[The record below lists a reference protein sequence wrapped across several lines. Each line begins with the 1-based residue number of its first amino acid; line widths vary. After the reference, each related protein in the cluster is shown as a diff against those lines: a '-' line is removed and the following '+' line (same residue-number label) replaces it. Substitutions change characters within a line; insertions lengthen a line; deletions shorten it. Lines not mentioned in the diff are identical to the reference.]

1 MWTELV
7 RQVQHYPTAVITM
20 IDQAGYPLSIRC
32 HPQID
37 RDAQV
42 LRIAL
47 APGIG
52 AMRPGPAS
60 LLCHAHNEKLWRLR
74 NLLVR
79 GTIELAPNTDDT
91 WLFFPRRL
99 IRGQSRSPLY
109 FVRTLVASRRA
120 ARRYL
125 ALRGISRPL
134 IPWQHIHKARA
145 SGASKSESKSE
156 WNVTAKGGERHDN
169 ISID

>member
-145 SGASKSESKSE
+145 SGASKSE

>member
-1 MWTELV
+1 MWAELV
-7 RQVQHYPTAVITM
+7 RQLQHYPTAVLTM
-20 IDQAGYPLSIRC
+20 TDHAGYPLSIRC

-37 RDAQV
+37 KDAQA

-52 AMRPGPAS
+52 AMRQGPAS

-79 GTIELAPNTDDT
+79 GTIELAPNTVDT
-91 WLFFPRRL
+91 WLFLPRRL
-99 IRGQSRSPLY
+99 IRGQSRSPIY
-109 FVRTLVASRRA
+109 FVRTLVASRRT

-125 ALRGISRPL
+125 AFRGVSRPS
-134 IPWQHIHKARA
+134 IPWRLIHEARA
-145 SGASKSESKSE
+145 SGASKSKG
-156 WNVTAKGGERHDN
+156 NVTAPEGHDN
-169 ISID
+169 ISIT

>member
-7 RQVQHYPTAVITM
+7 RLLQHYPTAVITV

-42 LRIAL
+42 LRVAL

-52 AMRPGPAS
+52 AMRQGPAS
-60 LLCHAHNEKLWRLR
+60 LLCHAHNEKVWRLR
-74 NLLVR
+74 NVLVR
-79 GTIELAPNTDDT
+79 GAIERAPNTDDT
-91 WLFFPRRL
+91 WIFVPQRL
-99 IRGQSRSPLY
+99 IRGQSRSPMY

-125 ALRGISRPL
+125 ARRGVSRPS
-134 IPWQHIHKARA
+134 IPWRHIHEARA
-145 SGASKSESKSE
+145 SGASKSKRS
-156 WNVTAKGGERHDN
+156 VTIKGGERHDN
-169 ISID
+169 NSIG

>member
-7 RQVQHYPTAVITM
+7 RQLQRYPTAVLTV

-42 LRIAL
+42 LRITL
-47 APGIG
+47 APGID

-60 LLCHAHNEKLWRLR
+60 ILCHAHDEKLWRLT
-74 NLLVR
+74 NMLVR
-79 GTIELAPNTDDT
+79 GTIELAPNTGDT

-99 IRGQSRSPLY
+99 IRGQSRSPIY

-125 ALRGISRPL
+125 ALRGISRPS
-134 IPWQHIHKARA
+134 IPWRPIHKARA
-145 SGASKSESKSE
+145 SGASKSKR
-156 WNVTAKGGERHDN
+156 NVTSPEGKGEGHDN
-169 ISID
+169 T